1 MIALKILIGKLKD
14 IVFYDIITRSKIK
27 SYLLIILIRKLGSS
41 IKLLLFNSSIVSM
54 YWILKWNVN
63 QIMIKKKRFIKK

>member
-54 YWILKWNVN
+54 YWILLK
-63 QIMIKKKRFIKK
+63 